1 MLLVIDIGNTDATL
15 GLFEKDLL
23 KYNFR
28 IKSLTHEN
36 YVFFEYRF
44 RNYFLEKGIKFSE
57 VEHVVISS
65 VVPSLTG
72 IFKSIC
78 QNLIG
83 KEPFFLNPIS
93 FPMLKVDIDDPT
105 EIGNDLYSNAIAAYT
120 KYKANCVIVDFGT
133 ALTFTVVSK
142 DAEIAGVAIAPGLKT
157 ATKALFANTAQLP
170 SVPLQMPH
178 SVLGKNSIHAI
189 QAGIMFGY
197 EGLVRSM
204 IQRIRSEMGGEC
216 IAIATGGLSSILTSL
231 KDDFTE
237 INIDLTIQGLKIV
250 GEKVFYHD
258 NI

>member
-1 MLLVIDIGNTDATL
+1 
-15 GLFEKDLL
+15 
-23 KYNFR
+23 
-28 IKSLTHEN
+28 
-36 YVFFEYRF
+36 
-44 RNYFLEKGIKFSE
+44 
-57 VEHVVISS
+57 
-65 VVPSLTG
+65 
-72 IFKSIC
+72 
-78 QNLIG
+78 
-83 KEPFFLNPIS
+83 
-93 FPMLKVDIDDPT
+93 MLKVDIDDPT